1 MTLATNAHV
10 YVLDTGETFTARQL
24 GEKLKMTTTSA
35 RYRLN
40 QSNISSW
47 VLRGRNVAVKQY
59 KRKIYTLTNG
69 DKPNVV
75 GSASELSE
83 LFNLNQATM
92 YARLLRGIRD
102 VKTISRRPQ
111 KGSQSKGDLGYVKIE
126 NQAKSIKADM
136 KTRMFYDEKKHW
148 QLFAKCT

>member
-24 GEKLKMTTTSA
+24 GEKLNMTTTSA

-40 QSNISSW
+40 QSNISNW

-59 KRKIYTLTNG
+59 KRTMFTLDNG
-69 DKPNVV
+69 VI

-83 LFNLNQATM
+83 LYNINQATM
-92 YARLLRGIRD
+92 YARLLKGIRD
-102 VKTISRRPQ
+102 VKSISRRPQ